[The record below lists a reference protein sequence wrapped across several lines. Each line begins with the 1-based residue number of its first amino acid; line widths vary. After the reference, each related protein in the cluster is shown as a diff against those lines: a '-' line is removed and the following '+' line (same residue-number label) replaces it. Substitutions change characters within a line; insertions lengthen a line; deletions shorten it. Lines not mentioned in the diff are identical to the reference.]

1 MNTHISRPDAF
12 RRALSVSGIPVPA
25 LVPVLVLVLGLTSG
39 HPAWAQ
45 WDPKGPAACTTSS
58 ASVAALIFPPGTL
71 LGGVGGYC
79 QQSPSQWFWRLQG
92 DAAVASH
99 PALAMWS
106 QVRNICT
113 QAGGIASTPPVLST
127 LTVLCRFP
135 VPSERVTQLT
145 PRAQP

>member
-1 MNTHISRPDAF
+1 MNTHISRPHAF
-12 RRALSVSGIPVPA
+12 RRALSLSGIPV
-25 LVPVLVLVLGLTSG
+25 LTLVLVLGLTAG
-39 HPAWAQ
+39 HRAWAQ
-45 WDPKGPAACTTSS
+45 GSPKGPAACTTSS
-58 ASVAALIFPPGTL
+58 AKVASLIFPPGSL
-71 LGGVGGYC
+71 LGGVAGYC
-79 QQSPSQWFWRLQG
+79 QNSPSQWFWRLQG

-106 QVRNICT
+106 QVQNICS
-113 QAGGIASTPPVLST
+113 QAGGLPSTPAVLYT